1 MRRAAT
7 LSALAVLLVAAGCGT
22 GDAPGESS
30 SHAAGSEAR
39 TGDITLRNV
48 HIVPAVVP
56 GQCVIQADAPAMLAF
71 AAVNNSPTD
80 ADRLVS
86 IDTPAAESVRI
97 QATQQQLTLRPET
110 MLTAGQPV
118 EQVRPPSAPDEPIR
132 VMLMDPADSVRP
144 GKHVEMT
151 FTFDRSGAVTVV
163 APIDSCP
170 TQLSE

>member
-1 MRRAAT
+1 MKRGIPLA
-7 LSALAVLLVAAGCGT
+7 ALAALLLVAGCGAD
-22 GDAPGESS
+22 DAPGDSS

-71 AAVNNSPTD
+71 AAVNNNPTES
-80 ADRLVS
+80 DRLVS

-97 QATQQQLTLRPET
+97 EATPEQLTLRPET

-118 EQVRPPSAPDEPIR
+118 EQVRPPSAPDQPIR
-132 VMLMDPADSVRP
+132 VLLMDPAESVRP
-144 GKHVEMT
+144 GKHVELT
-151 FTFDRSGAVTVV
+151 FAFEHAGEATFA